1 MKILQISV
9 SFVDN
14 KLSIHFG
21 HDKTESILFASKQRA
36 KNICKLNIRYKE
48 INIKQQARV
57 RYLECVLDESMS
69 GETIKGCKQNKQETK
84 IPLSEKYILNT
95 RTT

>member
-9 SFVDN
+9 SFVGN

-21 HDKTESILFASKQRA
+21 HDKTESTLFASKRRD

-48 INIKQQARV
+48 I
-57 RYLECVLDESMS
+57 
-69 GETIKGCKQNKQETK
+69 
-84 IPLSEKYILNT
+84 
-95 RTT
+95 

>member
-48 INIKQQARV
+48 INIKQQAQV
-57 RYLECVLDESMS
+57 TYLGCVLGKSMP
-69 GETIKGCKQNKQETK
+69 GEPMALKAVNKINENLEVLYGK
-84 IPLSEKYILNT
+84 INF
-95 RTT
+95 